1 MGLGALG
8 RKHRYHRA
16 HPQSSRP
23 GFHSPHTWSKTLPMR
38 RSQPLSS
45 NCARVHSL
53 ECSVDKFPHQ
63 GTVVVAVVDAV
74 GLVRVLA
81 PVGAVERG
89 QAQEVARA
97 ECGPTDGPADAA
109 GQTRR
114 QSCLH
119 TPTPSH
125 QLRSSHAR

>member
-1 MGLGALG
+1 M
-8 RKHRYHRA
+8 
-16 HPQSSRP
+16 
-23 GFHSPHTWSKTLPMR
+23 
-38 RSQPLSS
+38 
-45 NCARVHSL
+45 
-53 ECSVDKFPHQ
+53 DKFPHQ

-81 PVGAVERG
+81 PVGAVGAVERG

-109 GQTRR
+109 DQTRR